1 MSDPVP
7 TEGDFSFLPEGS
19 IRMAYEDMWAAI
31 NAAKAWEFIKA
42 DPGPGG
48 FMFGSGDKLKEI
60 RHIVNRND
68 RVGHSGASMACFLR
82 AMQYLA
88 QIGWAQFVKE
98 IISGK
103 VNPV

>member
-1 MSDPVP
+1 MSDPSP

-31 NAAKAWEFIKA
+31 NEAKAWEFIKA
-42 DPGPGG
+42 DP
-48 FMFGSGDKLKEI
+48 GDKLKEI

-68 RVGHSGASMACFLR
+68 RAGHSGASYAWFLR

-88 QIGWAQFVKE
+88 QIGWTQFVKE
-98 IISGK
+98 VISGK

>member
-1 MSDPVP
+1 MSDPIP

-31 NAAKAWEFIKA
+31 NEAKAWEFIKA

-48 FMFGSGDKLKEI
+48 FMFSSGDKLNEI

-68 RVGHSGASMACFLR
+68 RASSGRC
-82 AMQYLA
+82 
-88 QIGWAQFVKE
+88 
-98 IISGK
+98 
-103 VNPV
+103 NT